1 MKKLPILKT
10 ITILIICLLWL
21 TACDSSTNIT
31 AETTVLPED
40 APVEQKS
47 VLQTSPEQKTE
58 DSEIR
63 IYFPFTGSMV
73 EYSLSLV
80 PSKEAPGQYDL
91 RLCDASDRI
100 VQQFPCGT
108 LSEPLDC
115 FYDDLI
121 RDSYKD
127 LEIFSEGSQT
137 GILVVWDWKSDQFC
151 EDVIEIP
158 RYDKVVGN
166 HFMTSSEDALSN
178 RQENRIYEVY
188 EGAKSPEE
196 IRRWTLQKDTGI
208 LTIWDCME
216 EQNIFEGKVELDE
229 ENNVINREYYDHLFW
244 GDTYSIGND
253 PKTPKVS
260 VWVASETS
268 HMEEYPDRETFLANF
283 GFADKSPI
291 YQYFNVQSDL
301 ELELYLDEETGWV
314 CGLHHWYGYTKDREK
329 IDSPDG
335 FALCSIRDIDWKEA
349 DPFDLKSVQGITGEN
364 QVTAYEENLEYT
376 KDNKP
381 DYFESKG
388 VITWLKDGHDGEDKD
403 SILRIN
409 FTYRDDGTLFYR
421 SYNHN
426 PYMFGT
432 GCMSMYSYYDE
443 AERMVYE
450 YDYIT
455 HGALDFYYIYEGAG
469 RTPKYCLRLDNMY
482 PDMMRYR

>member
-178 RQENRIYEVY
+178 RQKNRIYEVY

-253 PKTPKVS
+253 PKTP
-260 VWVASETS
+260 T
-268 HMEEYPDRETFLANF
+268 N
-283 GFADKSPI
+283 
-291 YQYFNVQSDL
+291 QY
-301 ELELYLDEETGWV
+301 
-314 CGLHHWYGYTKDREK
+314 
-329 IDSPDG
+329 
-335 FALCSIRDIDWKEA
+335 
-349 DPFDLKSVQGITGEN
+349 EN
-364 QVTAYEENLEYT
+364 IWN
-376 KDNKP
+376 
-381 DYFESKG
+381 
-388 VITWLKDGHDGEDKD
+388 
-403 SILRIN
+403 
-409 FTYRDDGTLFYR
+409 
-421 SYNHN
+421 
-426 PYMFGT
+426 
-432 GCMSMYSYYDE
+432 
-443 AERMVYE
+443 
-450 YDYIT
+450 YIT
-455 HGALDFYYIYEGAG
+455 ICCDFRSGE
-469 RTPKYCLRLDNMY
+469 RTLGERRKIFR
-482 PDMMRYR
+482 RV